1 MSDWI
6 EVAHNEEFPP
16 GTWQVVEYEDMV
28 IAVFNIDGEFYAIE
42 DICTHDGETL
52 TGGDLEGNEVIC
64 PRHGARFDVTSGEA
78 LTAPAYEDLT
88 TFEVRVDDGMVMVN
102 PESDD

>member
-6 EVAHNEEFPP
+6 EVARAEEFPP
-16 GTWQVVEYEDMV
+16 GTWHVVEY
-28 IAVFNIDGEFYAIE
+28 E

-52 TGGDLEGNEVIC
+52 TGGDVEGNEVIC
-64 PRHGARFDVTSGEA
+64 PRHGARFDVTTGEA

-102 PESDD
+102 AESDD